1 MSLRDVTFGYGATT
15 VVEAVTAQ
23 LAAGRLT
30 VLLGPNAAGKSTLL
44 RLMLGQLSPRRGVCE
59 VDGHDVATLD
69 ATRRAAV
76 LSYVPQHSTAVFAFT
91 VRQVVAMGRHALPR
105 DPAAIHE
112 ALAACDLLDLQ
123 HRIYRELSAGQ
134 QQRVLLARA
143 VAQAVGQGR
152 IMLLDEPVSSMDLR
166 HVEATMRLLKELAG
180 RGLAV
185 LAVLHDLNLAARWAD
200 ELWLMHR
207 GRLVATGTV
216 EQVLQP
222 SVLEPVYGV
231 PLRNVAQAGQRPVL
245 VAE

>member
-1 MSLRDVTFGYGATT
+1 
-15 VVEAVTAQ
+15 
-23 LAAGRLT
+23 
-30 VLLGPNAAGKSTLL
+30 
-44 RLMLGQLSPRRGVCE
+44 
-59 VDGHDVATLD
+59 
-69 ATRRAAV
+69 
-76 LSYVPQHSTAVFAFT
+76 
-91 VRQVVAMGRHALPR
+91 
-105 DPAAIHE
+105 
-112 ALAACDLLDLQ
+112 
-123 HRIYRELSAGQ
+123 
-134 QQRVLLARA
+134 
-143 VAQAVGQGR
+143 VGQGR